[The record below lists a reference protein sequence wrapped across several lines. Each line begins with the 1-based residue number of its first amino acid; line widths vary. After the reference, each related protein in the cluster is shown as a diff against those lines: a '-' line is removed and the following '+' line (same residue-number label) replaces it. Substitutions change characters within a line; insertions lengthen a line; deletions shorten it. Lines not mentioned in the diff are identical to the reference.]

1 VDDPVF
7 SVPSVIWQ
15 GARVHDSRV
24 KKFWETRAQD
34 QSLTDAEATHRDVW
48 QRWLEIETVKPFLRP
63 TDRMVDVGCGS
74 GYATRLL
81 APLVRE
87 ALGIDFSESMIAR
100 ARAAAAGQPNLR
112 FEVGNALTLEPGVL
126 GTFDVA
132 LSVRCLINL
141 ESRDLQQRAIEK
153 IAGLLPPGG
162 RFIFVEGL
170 ADGRRALNAL
180 RLRMGL
186 SEMPTVWHNVDFEE
200 STLMPCLDRFFTV
213 EARRH
218 FGVYDFVSRV
228 VHPMA
233 AAPEPPAYDS
243 PMNRAAAQLAVHLQE
258 CGAVSR
264 VAFLVLSRRC

>member
-1 VDDPVF
+1 V
-7 SVPSVIWQ
+7 Q
-15 GARVHDSRV
+15 DSHV
-24 KKFWETRAQD
+24 KRFWETRAQD
-34 QSLTDAEATHRDVW
+34 QSLTDAEATHQDVW
-48 QRWLEIETVKPFLRP
+48 QRWLEIETIKLFLRP

-81 APLVRE
+81 APLVRDT
-87 ALGIDFSESMIAR
+87 LGIDFSESMIAR
-100 ARAAAAGQPNLR
+100 ARAAATGASNLR
-112 FEVGNALTLEPGVL
+112 FEVGNVLDLNRGVL

-141 ESRDLQQRAIEK
+141 ESWDLQQRAIEN
-153 IAGLLPPGG
+153 IARLLPPGG

-180 RLRMGL
+180 RTRMGL

-200 STLMPCLDRFFTV
+200 STLIPCLDRFFTL

-233 AAPEPPAYDS
+233 VAPEAPVYDS
-243 PMNRAAAQLAVHLQE
+243 PMNRTAAQLAVQLQE
-258 CGAVSR
+258 FGAVSR
-264 VAFLVLSRRC
+264 VAFLVLSRRS

>member
-1 VDDPVF
+1 
-7 SVPSVIWQ
+7 VPESL
-15 GARVHDSRV
+15 V

-34 QSLTDAEATHRDVW
+34 QSLTDAEATHNDVW
-48 QRWLEIETVKPFLRP
+48 QRWLEIETIKPFLRA

-87 ALGIDFSESMIAR
+87 TLGVDFSESMIGR
-100 ARAAAAGQPNLR
+100 ARAAVAGKPNLR
-112 FEVGNALTLEPGVL
+112 FDVANALDLDPGAL

-132 LSVRCLINL
+132 LSIRCLINL
-141 ESRDLQQRAIEK
+141 ESWELQQRAIAN
-153 IAGLLPPGG
+153 IASLLTPGA

-170 ADGRRALNAL
+170 ADGRRALNDM
-180 RLRMGL
+180 RKRMGL

-200 STLMPCLDRFFTV
+200 ARLMPFLDRFFTL

-218 FGVYDFVSRV
+218 FGVYDFVSRI

-233 AAPEPPAYDS
+233 VAPESPVYDS
-243 PMNRAAAQLAVHLQE
+243 AINRTAAQLAVQLQDF
-258 CGAVSR
+258 GAVSR
-264 VAFLVLSRRC
+264 VAFLVLTRRG

>member
-1 VDDPVF
+1 M
-7 SVPSVIWQ
+7 Q
-15 GARVHDSRV
+15 DSQV

-34 QSLTDAEATHRDVW
+34 QSLTDAEATHNDVW
-48 QRWLEIETVKPFLRP
+48 QRWLEIESIKPFLRS

-87 ALGIDFSESMIAR
+87 TLGVDFSESMIGR
-100 ARAAAAGQPNLR
+100 ARAASAGTPGLR
-112 FEVGNALTLEPGVL
+112 FEVANALDLDPGGL
-126 GTFDVA
+126 GMFDVA
-132 LSVRCLINL
+132 LSIRCLINL
-141 ESRDLQQRAIEK
+141 ESWALQQRAIEN
-153 IAGLLPPGG
+153 IARLLTPGS

-170 ADGRRALNAL
+170 ADGRRGLNAM
-180 RLRMGL
+180 RTRMGL

-200 STLMPCLDRFFTV
+200 STLMPWLDRFFTL

-233 AAPEPPAYDS
+233 VAPESPVYDS
-243 PMNRAAAQLAVHLQE
+243 PINRTAAQLAVQLQDF
-258 CGAVSR
+258 GAVSR
-264 VAFLVLSRRC
+264 VAFLVLTRRS

>member
-1 VDDPVF
+1 V
-7 SVPSVIWQ
+7 Q
-15 GARVHDSRV
+15 ESRV
-24 KKFWETRAQD
+24 KQFWETRAQD
-34 QSLTDAEATHRDVW
+34 PSLTDAEATHQDVW
-48 QRWLEIETVKPFLRP
+48 QRWLEIETIRPFLRAA
-63 TDRMVDVGCGS
+63 DRLVDVGCGS

-87 ALGIDFSESMIAR
+87 TLGVDFSESMIGR
-100 ARAAAAGQPNLR
+100 ARAAAAGQSSLR
-112 FEVGNALTLEPGVL
+112 FEVGNALDLDPRAL

-141 ESRDLQQRAIEK
+141 ESWELQQRAIEN
-153 IAGLLPPGG
+153 IAGLLKPGG

-180 RLRMGL
+180 RTSVGL

-200 STLMPCLDRFFTV
+200 STLMPFLDRFFTLD
-213 EARRH
+213 ARRH

-233 AAPEPPAYDS
+233 VAPAAPVYDS
-243 PMNRAAAQLAVHLQE
+243 PMNRTAAQLAVRLQDF
-258 CGAVSR
+258 GPVSR
-264 VAFLVLSRRC
+264 VAFLVLARRV